1 MMGEY
6 PRINNFQIKH
16 LAVNPFVAFCF
27 FWFRFCEQNNFFVEI
42 NSVFLSHMF
51 NYIEAEQQVAEFLL
65 QIKAIKLQP
74 NNPFTWAS
82 GWKSPIYC
90 DNRISLSHPTVRTYI
105 RQQLTKLIQDKF
117 GAVGCIAG
125 VATAG
130 IPQGALVAQELG
142 LPFIYVRDK
151 PKGHGRGNII
161 EGDDM
166 TGKRVVVIEDLI
178 STGKSSL
185 QAVDALREAGY
196 DVAGLAAIFT
206 YEFDVATE
214 NFNEAKCPFVT
225 LSNYSALIKYAEQH
239 NYVTSADVDMLRKW
253 RQDPSVWGV

>member
-1 MMGEY
+1 
-6 PRINNFQIKH
+6 
-16 LAVNPFVAFCF
+16 
-27 FWFRFCEQNNFFVEI
+27 
-42 NSVFLSHMF
+42 MF
-51 NYIEAEQQVAEFLL
+51 NYSEAEQTVAEFLL

-90 DNRISLSHPTVRTYI
+90 DNRITLSHPTARTYI
-105 RQQLTKLIQDKF
+105 RQQLTQLIQEKF

-130 IPQGALVAQELG
+130 IPQGVLVAQELG
-142 LPFIYVRDK
+142 LPFIYVRSK
-151 PKGHGRGNII
+151 PKEHGRGNMI
-161 EGDDM
+161 EGDVL

-185 QAVDALREAGY
+185 QAVEALREAGY

-206 YEFDVATE
+206 YEFDIATE

-225 LSNYSALIKYAEQH
+225 LSNYSALIKYAEQ
-239 NYVTSADVDMLRKW
+239 NQYITPDDALLLKQW
-253 RQDPSVWGV
+253 REDPSVWGQ